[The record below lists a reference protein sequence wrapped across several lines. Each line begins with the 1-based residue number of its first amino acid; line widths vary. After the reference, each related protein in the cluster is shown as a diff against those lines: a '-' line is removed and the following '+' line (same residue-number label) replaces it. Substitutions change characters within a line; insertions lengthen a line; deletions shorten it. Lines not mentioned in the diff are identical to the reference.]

1 MISLVP
7 LIAHVAK
14 KIPFPLIKVVLCP
27 VYHVLLVVHPNK
39 AVQNVPIAHRANLN
53 TMSTTKKYVPS
64 APLDLHKVKRIKPV
78 ALNVQRDT
86 KQPTEAV
93 VLVCLVIWVNLI
105 YMLVKIV

>member
-27 VYHVLLVVHPNK
+27 VHHVLLVVHPKK
-39 AVQNVPIAHRANLN
+39 AVLNVPIVHLANLN
-53 TMSTTKKYVPS
+53 TMSEAKKYVPS

-78 ALNVQRDT
+78 ALNARRDKT
-86 KQPTEAV
+86 QPTVAV
-93 VLVCLVIWVNLI
+93 VFVCLVIWVHLI